1 MVQIISK
8 LMSSRNRRISNIR
21 VYIIQYAIFLF
32 GAMLAIVGIY
42 MINLEDLAVAGF
54 IFLSLGAVFV
64 VLSYIYARYG
74 ARVIGT
80 NCPFC
85 YGRGYTDKGK
95 DREKELCPV
104 CEGSGK
110 MYSKSQQYLMEE
122 KRRKKITKSE
132 PSNSVELNEEEHN
145 DN

>member
-1 MVQIISK
+1 
-8 LMSSRNRRISNIR
+8 
-21 VYIIQYAIFLF
+21 
-32 GAMLAIVGIY
+32 MLAIVGIY
-42 MINLEDLAVAGF
+42 MINLDDLATAGF
-54 IFLSLGAVFV
+54 ILLSLGAVFV

-85 YGRGYTDKGK
+85 YGIGYTDKGK
-95 DREKELCPV
+95 DKVKELCPV

-122 KRRKKITKSE
+122 KRRNKVTKSE
-132 PSNSVELNEEEHN
+132 LSNSVEPTEEEHN
-145 DN
+145 ND